1 MVANDLGSCT
11 IGSGAD
17 THEPDCTQ
25 HTFLEI
31 LMPTVETYVEVD
43 VELTDFSDDDLIEEM
58 ESRGLA
64 LEYNSQTGTELIT
77 AIYHKRR
84 LGQDYQR
91 ELDDL
96 IYLGIGR
103 IA

>member
-1 MVANDLGSCT
+1 
-11 IGSGAD
+11 
-17 THEPDCTQ
+17 
-25 HTFLEI
+25 
-31 LMPTVETYVEVD
+31 MPTVETYVEVD

-103 IA
+103 IV